1 MKETPLCIN
10 FQRFSGYILA
20 PDEVVLFEKLLFKQY
35 NFGGNCFYYTGE
47 AIENETRIKR
57 RRVDAILCK
66 FEELGFLD
74 CTKMVKKNGSSKAK
88 HFKINYDVLLDDNVL
103 SQIIDH
109 ESDYY
114 KTFKEFIKEIVRPF

>member
-1 MKETPLCIN
+1 MNKTPLAIN
-10 FQRFSGYILA
+10 FSRFQAYRLA

-47 AIENETRIKR
+47 AIESETRIKR
-57 RRVDAILCK
+57 RRVEAILYK

-74 CTKMVKKNGSSKAK
+74 CVKIVKRNGSSKAK
-88 HFKINYDVLLDDNVL
+88 HFKVNFEILLEEDVL
-103 SQIIDH
+103 SEIIDK

-114 KTFKEFIKEIVRPF
+114 KEFREFIHEYVHPF